1 MKSGYTVAFAFLI
14 PWLLARIFWRSW
26 REQKHRER
34 WTERLGFY
42 PSKSDL
48 RRPLWVHAVSVG
60 ESMAAAPMI
69 KAIRERFP
77 HLDLVISN
85 TTLTGSETVYRLFGD
100 EIRQVYFPYDL
111 PFCVN
116 RFLDEFDPRMLLLL
130 ETELWPNTLSVCTG
144 RRVPVLLVNG
154 RLSEVSLRSYKRV
167 SSLSLEMVKELTCV
181 AAQSDAHARR
191 FIELGAEPE
200 KVHVT
205 GSLKFDFE
213 LPPSLYEQAA
223 VLRRSL
229 DVNRPVLMFGS
240 TREGEENIILES
252 LQRLYSEF
260 RDLLVVIA
268 PRHPERFDAVAAMCR
283 QAGLNVARHS
293 NIQHFSAQDNVLI
306 VDRMGELTR
315 YYAACDI
322 AFVGGSLLPYGGHNI
337 LEPAALGK
345 PVLSGCHTFNFAE
358 TAELLAGNGAMVEVG
373 NADDLADAAERWL
386 LDSNER
392 DRVGRIGQEL
402 VRQHG
407 GATQKTLELVV
418 DLMVETEVT
427 M

>member
-1 MKSGYTVAFAFLI
+1 
-14 PWLLARIFWRSW
+14 
-26 REQKHRER
+26 
-34 WTERLGFY
+34 
-42 PSKSDL
+42 
-48 RRPLWVHAVSVG
+48 
-60 ESMAAAPMI
+60 MAAAPMI

-130 ETELWPNTLSVCTG
+130 ETELWPNTLSVCAG

-181 AAQSDAHARR
+181 AAQSNAHARR

-293 NIQHFSAQDNVLI
+293 NIQDFSAQDNVLI

-373 NADDLADAAERWL
+373 NADELADAAERWL